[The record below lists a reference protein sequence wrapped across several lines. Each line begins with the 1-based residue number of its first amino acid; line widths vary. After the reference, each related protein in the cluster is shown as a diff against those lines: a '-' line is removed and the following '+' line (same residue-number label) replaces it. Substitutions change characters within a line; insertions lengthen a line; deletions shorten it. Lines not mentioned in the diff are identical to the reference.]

1 MLPCEWKSFQHVC
14 HHEAGHAIA
23 AHLDGAKITLIEVD
37 PTCQKDGHIQVIR
50 TTNQQKLIGACGGH
64 AAERILWK
72 RKMLLMSGSVPE
84 EGLFARTSMIHADLD
99 KRVFF
104 GADLA
109 GADGCWPPEKDN
121 EFMLFSWNNLHHQL
135 LANFDLVERVAQA
148 LFANHTLDHD
158 GFMATI
164 S

>member
-1 MLPCEWKSFQHVC
+1 MLPCEWKSFEHVC

-23 AHLDGAKITLIEVD
+23 GHLVGAKIHLIEVD
-37 PTCQKDGHIQVIR
+37 PTGVKDGRTRIER
-50 TTNQQKLIGACGGH
+50 TTDYQKFINACGGH

-72 RKMLLMSGSVPE
+72 RKMLLVDGSVPE
-84 EGLFARTSMIHADLD
+84 EKVFAKLSMTHACLD
-99 KRVFF
+99 KRAFY
-104 GADLA
+104 GADLL
-109 GADGCWPPEKDN
+109 GKDGLWLPEKDI
-121 EFMLFSWNNLHHQL
+121 EFMRFSWDNLHHQL

-158 GFMATI
+158 GFMAAI